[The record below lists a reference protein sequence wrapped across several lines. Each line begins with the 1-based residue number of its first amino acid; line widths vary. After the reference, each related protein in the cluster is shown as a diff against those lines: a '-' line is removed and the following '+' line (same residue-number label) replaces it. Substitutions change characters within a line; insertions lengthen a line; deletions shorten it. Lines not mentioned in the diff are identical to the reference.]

1 MTVAQAYG
9 QQQPSKPTPTPT
21 GGATSEEKP
30 KKVAKECKFFH
41 TEGGC
46 RRGGSCTFA
55 HTLEPGE
62 RRCYCCGATTH
73 YAKECLRKE
82 SSTSPQKDAKVQK
95 LTKSKQTQ
103 EEPATKVVPQKG
115 VEEVKAEGIAT
126 VLTGR
131 DNSLPGMLE
140 EASKMLRVINV
151 PEDKKQKADKVQEK
165 KRLEELR
172 KELQSMEAGS
182 WKPSMKMFRS
192 TATVAR
198 IKTGLNALLGTGAT
212 HAMKDQ

>member
-1 MTVAQAYG
+1 M
-9 QQQPSKPTPTPT
+9 
-21 GGATSEEKP
+21 
-30 KKVAKECKFFH
+30 
-41 TEGGC
+41 
-46 RRGGSCTFA
+46 
-55 HTLEPGE
+55 
-62 RRCYCCGATTH
+62 
-73 YAKECLRKE
+73 
-82 SSTSPQKDAKVQK
+82 
-95 LTKSKQTQ
+95 
-103 EEPATKVVPQKG
+103 PQKG
-115 VEEVKAEGIAT
+115 VEEVKTEGIAT